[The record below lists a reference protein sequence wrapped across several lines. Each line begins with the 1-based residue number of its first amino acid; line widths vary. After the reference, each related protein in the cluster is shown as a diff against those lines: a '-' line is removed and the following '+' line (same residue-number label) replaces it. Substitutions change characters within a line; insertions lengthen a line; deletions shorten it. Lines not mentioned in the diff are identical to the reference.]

1 MSELGPGERRLIAAL
16 RSADEPSDQDRERVR
31 GSVLAKLAVGSGIA
45 TTATTAQA
53 TTAAAAA
60 GNSSGALALLAAHWK
75 AALTVALVGTTGAV
89 GTWWIAQSP
98 ATSAVDPAAVEAPRA
113 QPPPSAHQPS
123 STVADHPSERQ
134 NKAPSLP
141 APEVDTPGSAARK
154 PKAARTQ
161 PINNGASLDQE
172 VRLLGRAQH
181 AMKQGDAKRAL
192 QLLEQHAAEHPSGV
206 LSQERAGVRAVA
218 LCRAGQL
225 SQGRAAAKR
234 FLAQSPDS
242 PLAARIRAACF
253 AQDD

>member
-113 QPPPSAHQPS
+113 QPPPSAHQP
-123 STVADHPSERQ
+123 
-134 NKAPSLP
+134 
-141 APEVDTPGSAARK
+141 
-154 PKAARTQ
+154 KAARTQ